1 MKYDE
6 RACKFNMDTGCV
18 ELLLRDGRMISI
30 DCTGVED
37 ELDVT
42 MAQRTE
48 LDYLIYNDPLAL
60 CRPDSKRRAG
70 RIFEKYGWEPWV
82 RRLREMPFQKQLER
96 HFLFF
101 AIRHLLSPK
110 LLPDGTELLR
120 HIRIGHRTGD
130 IHCPSG
136 FGGFIEPAFIL
147 HGLQRVL

>member
-1 MKYDE
+1 
-6 RACKFNMDTGCV
+6 
-18 ELLLRDGRMISI
+18 
-30 DCTGVED
+30 
-37 ELDVT
+37 
-42 MAQRTE
+42 
-48 LDYLIYNDPLAL
+48 
-60 CRPDSKRRAG
+60 
-70 RIFEKYGWEPWV
+70 
-82 RRLREMPFQKQLER
+82 MPFQKQLER

-101 AIRHLLSPK
+101 AIRNLLSPK